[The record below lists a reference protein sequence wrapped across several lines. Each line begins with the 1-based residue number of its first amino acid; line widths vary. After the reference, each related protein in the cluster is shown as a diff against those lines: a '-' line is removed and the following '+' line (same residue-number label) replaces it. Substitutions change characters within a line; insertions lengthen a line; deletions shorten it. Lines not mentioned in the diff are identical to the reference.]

1 MSKKVVYNHKPD
13 PVTKITEYEWI
24 GDKMVLTKEV
34 YKSDLKKNV
43 KIIKKEVLPKIINDY
58 DEALKSDPL
67 LLAEQ
72 RMLLNQQMDNS

>member
-1 MSKKVVYNHKPD
+1 MTKKVVYNHKPD
-13 PVTKITEYEWI
+13 PVISIKEYEI
-24 GDKMVLTKEV
+24 DENGKMVL
-34 YKSDLKKNV
+34 V
-43 KIIKKEVLPKIINDY
+43 KINAY

>member
-13 PVTKITEYEWI
+13 PVILIKEYEI
-24 GDKMVLTKEV
+24 DENGKMVLV
-34 YKSDLKKNV
+34 KKNA
-43 KIIKKEVLPKIINDY
+43 Y

-72 RMLLNQQMDNS
+72 RMLLNQQMDNN

>member
-13 PVTKITEYEWI
+13 PVISIKEYEI
-24 GDKMVLTKEV
+24 DENGKMVL
-34 YKSDLKKNV
+34 V
-43 KIIKKEVLPKIINDY
+43 KINAY

-72 RMLLNQQMDNS
+72 RMLLNQQMDNN